1 MGAFR
6 FGILIR
12 GQYGPDDDLT
22 ARLEELMEQARL
34 ARAPGFDCL
43 LKSSHYSI
51 HPSLEFQQIPLLAR
65 LAAEASGLRIG
76 AGVVLLPLHKPLD
89 LAEQFATLDVITGG
103 KAIFSVGIGYRDV
116 EFKAFGTAR
125 KEAALRFE
133 ESLAV
138 IRRLWTEEFVSH
150 QGTHFTLEDAS
161 CALKPLQRPHPPIW
175 IGANADVAIERAARI
190 GDTWFV
196 NPHNRMDTI
205 ARQTELY
212 RRALEAAGKPFPDEF
227 PLMREV
233 FVAPTREEAAARA
246 RPYLEKKYWR
256 YHQWGQDK
264 AMPEGDDNLGLPYE
278 ELIRDRFLLGSPD
291 EVAGQ
296 ILGFA
301 RTLGVNHLVFGIQW
315 AGMPQSMVLDE
326 MHLLAEE
333 VFPRVRAGL

>member
-43 LKSSHYSI
+43 LKSSHYST

-103 KAIFSVGIGYRDV
+103 KAIFGVGIGYRDV

-150 QGTHFTLEDAS
+150 QGTHFTL
-161 CALKPLQRPHPPIW
+161 
-175 IGANADVAIERAARI
+175 DVE
-190 GDTWFV
+190 
-196 NPHNRMDTI
+196 
-205 ARQTELY
+205 
-212 RRALEAAGKPFPDEF
+212 RRAKLTP
-227 PLMREV
+227 V
-233 FVAPTREEAAARA
+233 
-246 RPYLEKKYWR
+246 
-256 YHQWGQDK
+256 
-264 AMPEGDDNLGLPYE
+264 EG
-278 ELIRDRFLLGSPD
+278 
-291 EVAGQ
+291 
-296 ILGFA
+296 
-301 RTLGVNHLVFGIQW
+301 
-315 AGMPQSMVLDE
+315 
-326 MHLLAEE
+326 
-333 VFPRVRAGL
+333 